1 MRESKAQLE
10 EADQKRNCPSLVE
23 KVTFKAKI
31 MKQTNNKTLTIHVA
45 IFTLLLML
53 INTNIVQIS
62 QITSYWHKNPSF
74 FPIKYPCNI
83 STKYPCSISTKYPC
97 SKSCTNM
104 LLHQSHIMFYVS
116 TNPPKIHVSILQY
129 KFMYH
134 SHIIF
139 YLPTNPKKNMFLPF
153 NTPATKYVSIHPT
166 NMLFYP
172 SHKYVLIPQIC
183 LYISIPQ
190 ICMCVSILHKYVPF
204 TYSH

>member
-1 MRESKAQLE
+1 MIESKAQLE

-62 QITSYWHKNPSF
+62 QITLATDTKIPL

-97 SKSCTNM
+97 KISTKYPCNISTKYPSSKPCTNM

-116 TNPPKIHVSILQY
+116 TNPPKNTCIN
-129 KFMYH
+129 
-134 SHIIF
+134 
-139 YLPTNPKKNMFLPF
+139 PT
-153 NTPATKYVSIHPT
+153 I
-166 NMLFYP
+166 
-172 SHKYVLIPQIC
+172 
-183 LYISIPQ
+183 
-190 ICMCVSILHKYVPF
+190 
-204 TYSH
+204 